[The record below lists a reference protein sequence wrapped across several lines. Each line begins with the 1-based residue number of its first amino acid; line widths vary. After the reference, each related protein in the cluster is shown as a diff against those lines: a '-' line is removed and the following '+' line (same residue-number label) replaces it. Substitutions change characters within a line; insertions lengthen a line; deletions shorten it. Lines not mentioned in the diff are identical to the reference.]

1 MGAPFELERPA
12 AKGTR
17 TMNKFIIL
25 VGAVLA
31 SMAFAQATTPQ
42 GAVRPAL
49 NSLSCPKGARAVS
62 DGEGFFCS
70 KTGAP
75 GGERLNGPYVGLHKN
90 GVKESEG
97 LYIDGERF
105 GKWRFWNDQGVKV
118 REIEFKNDSY
128 DGEYVEFHAD
138 GAVKLSVSYVQGKKQ
153 GLQREFDARGKVVA
167 QTAFVDDRAA
177 K

>member
-1 MGAPFELERPA
+1 
-12 AKGTR
+12 
-17 TMNKFIIL
+17 MNKLPIL
-25 VGAVLA
+25 VGAVLT
-31 SMAFAQATTPQ
+31 SSAFAQTTSSQ
-42 GAVRPAL
+42 GAVRPTL
-49 NSLSCPKGARAVS
+49 NTLSCPKGARAVS

-128 DGEYVEFHAD
+128 DGEFVEFHAD
-138 GAVKLSVSYVQGKKQ
+138 GAVKLSVTYVQGKKQ

-167 QTAFVDDRAA
+167 QTNFVDDRAA